1 MMKRFV
7 TVLFFLSLIF
17 LAAGLVAPSLI
28 DWNRH
33 KDKIVEQLS
42 SSLQRKID
50 VAGDISLQI
59 IPQPEMMLESVT
71 VANAAEGKSGPFM
84 TLRQLGV
91 RIKFAPLLQ
100 GRVEVESIDL
110 IEPVINIEV
119 FGNGK
124 TNWPDVLKEKSADVF
139 SNAAAEVSL
148 NQVRVANGILNYT
161 NQATGSRL
169 RIEDLNLFITADTL
183 LGPYLVTGDIKYRN
197 LPVSIEVKTEKY
209 DGISSLP
216 IEFSFLPSSRMPQV
230 KLNGVIDFQS
240 GIDVQGE
247 MSVAQGDLGSLFG
260 AEFFGNIGF
269 MHDDADLRGVLELKG
284 DQFSLSDIK
293 AKFGQ
298 KGELHGKISVQFFR
312 DRKPV
317 VHLDAEGSNLVLT
330 DKSSDVYMDAP
341 GGFAG
346 GIHFKGKN
354 VVWGGNKL
362 GALEIAADFAQKEWK
377 IKSAQI
383 DFSAGSRIKLAGVA
397 VPASDSATYT
407 IQLTTEDLGKLVG
420 ALNPAENSA
429 FKFLGDTGIIRK
441 FALSSSLDV
450 SPSRISFFNMDATIE
465 NKTKLSGVLNIDRT
479 SQRPNFVAKL
489 NLAGLDDASF
499 PAQAYEG
506 FLQKLMQSD
515 ADIELTMQNLTKNG
529 VKIPEVFLK
538 GAINGQGLDIQDLHG
553 GLPGKGS
560 FALSGHMASIHPLS
574 GVDVA
579 YTLKAEQAQDLA
591 GLLKISLPSP
601 LSTLK
606 NPDIKGGIKGDSAH
620 YTFSADGAVENGDV
634 QLSGS
639 VEPDAQGNDTYQMDF
654 HLQHKNAGDVLTSL
668 GLPIGKLMGDE
679 GALDFSGALR
689 SAGDDYRIDKIQARI
704 GASKSSGSLEKKGG
718 KYTADLIVGKLDL
731 DQWLEGEWPVTH
743 DISLALRGDDLS
755 WKGLHI
761 AQPQLTIEAD
771 AASVKIADLHGKVWG
786 GDLSAGLAFTR
797 QPSSSW
803 SSSFKGSLKQAD
815 LNMLNTRLGFHGF
828 STWTGDIDFDLDTS
842 KNTLDTATGSIDAVL
857 STLTIERFSFDKL
870 GGMIDQWTAVPPA
883 LQQLVDDSFR
893 KSGATTFKAVRGKF
907 KADQGKLS
915 IESLNLS
922 NAYGAMELSGS
933 ANMKAGTYDISGD
946 LLLKQPPGVQAI
958 RVQRTPGATDY
969 TVDSKPIEE
978 FVIRNNPVPIEVQP
992 VPDAAEASPPAQ
1004 NEDKGVVGDILK
1016 RLDAE
1021 DGGSQKEPGQAAP

>member
-1 MMKRFV
+1 MMKRIV
-7 TVLFFLSLIF
+7 TMLFFFSLIL
-17 LAAGLVAPSLI
+17 LAVGLVAPSLI

-33 KDKIVEQLS
+33 KDEIVERLS
-42 SSLQRKID
+42 FYLQRKIE
-50 VAGDISLQI
+50 VGGDISLQV

-71 VANAAEGKSGPFM
+71 VENVAGGKSGPFM

-100 GRVEVESIDL
+100 GRVEVESLDL
-110 IEPVINIEV
+110 INPVINLEILE
-119 FGNGK
+119 NGK
-124 TNWPDVLKEKSADVF
+124 ANWPDVLKEKSADAF
-139 SNAAAEVSL
+139 SSAAAEVSL
-148 NQVRVANGILNYT
+148 NQVRVADGTLNYT

-169 RIEDLNLFITADTL
+169 KIEGLNLFITADTL
-183 LGPYLVTGDIKYRN
+183 LGPYLVTGDIKYRH
-197 LPVSIEVKTEKY
+197 LPVNIEVKTEKY

-216 IEFSFLPSSRMPQV
+216 VEFFFLPSSRMPQLR
-230 KLNGVIDFQS
+230 LNGVIDFKS

-247 MSVAQGDLGSLFG
+247 MTAGHGDLGSLFDAG
-260 AEFFGNIGF
+260 SFSNIGF

-298 KGELHGKISVQFFR
+298 KGELQGKMSVQFFR
-312 DRKPV
+312 DRKPF

-330 DKSSDVYMDAP
+330 DRSSDVYMEAP

-346 GIHFKGKN
+346 GIRFKGKN

-362 GALEIAADFAQKEWK
+362 GAVEIAADFSQKEWK

-383 DFSAGSRIKLAGVA
+383 DLSPGTQIKLTGVA
-397 VPASDSATYT
+397 VPSSDSAAYM
-407 IQLTTEDLGKLVG
+407 IQLTTGDLGKLAG
-420 ALNPAENSA
+420 ALAPAEGSA
-429 FKFLGDTGIIRK
+429 FKFLSDTGIVRK

-450 SPSRISFFNMDATIE
+450 SPSRISFFNMDAAIE
-465 NKTKLSGVLNIDRT
+465 DKMKLSGVLNIDRT
-479 SQRPNFVAKL
+479 SQKPNFVAKL
-489 NLAGLDDASF
+489 NLTGLDTASF
-499 PAQAYEG
+499 PAQAYDG

-529 VKIPEVFLK
+529 VKMPEVYLK
-538 GAINGQGLDIQDLHG
+538 GVSKGQGLDIQDLHG
-553 GLPGKGS
+553 SLPGQGS
-560 FALSGHMASIHPLS
+560 FSLSGHVASLHPAS

-579 YTLKAEQAQDLA
+579 YTLKAEQAQDIA
-591 GLLKISLPSP
+591 KVLKISLPAP
-601 LSTLK
+601 LSALK
-606 NPDIKGGIKGDSAH
+606 NPDIKGGIKGGAPN
-620 YTFSADGAVENGDV
+620 YTFSVEGSVENGGV
-634 QLSGS
+634 QLSGA
-639 VEPDAQGNDTYQMDF
+639 VEPDAQGNDVYQMDF
-654 HLQHKNAGDVLTSL
+654 HLQHKNAGDVLSSL
-668 GLPIGKLMGDE
+668 GVPIGKLMGDE
-679 GALDFSGALR
+679 GAFDFSGALK

-771 AASVKIADLHGKVWG
+771 AASVKIADLQGKVWG
-786 GDLSAGLAFTR
+786 GDLKADLALTR
-797 QPSSSW
+797 QPSSAW

-828 STWTGDIDFDLDTS
+828 STWTGDIDFDLNS
-842 KNTLDTATGSIDAVL
+842 AKNTLETATGVIDVAA
-857 STLTIERFSFDKL
+857 STLTIEKFSFDKL
-870 GGMIDQWTAVPPA
+870 GDLISQWTAVPPA
-883 LQQLVDDSFR
+883 LQQLVDASFH
-893 KSGATTFKAVRGKF
+893 SNGATTFKAVRGKF
-907 KADQGKLS
+907 KVNQGKLS

-922 NAYGAMELSGS
+922 NAYGAMEVSGS
-933 ANMKAGTYDISGD
+933 ADMKAGAYDISGD

-958 RVQRTPGATDY
+958 KVRRTPGATDY
-969 TVDSKPIEE
+969 TVDSKPIGE
-978 FVIRNNPVPIEVQP
+978 FVVRNNPVPIEVQP

-1004 NEDKGVVGDILK
+1004 NEDGGVVGDILK
-1016 RLDAE
+1016 RLDEE
-1021 DGGSQKEPGQAAP
+1021 DSGSQKKP